1 MSQECRE
8 IRDGILKFNASS
20 TEKLG
25 AEIPRSRGLGGGCGF
40 GGVRLRALR
49 LRA

>member
-8 IRDGILKFNASS
+8 IGDGILKFNASS

-25 AEIPRSRGLGGGCGF
+25 AKIPRSRGLRGGAVAL
-40 GGVRLRALR
+40 GV
-49 LRA
+49 